1 MQFINL
7 QQMYPER
14 HLYRMYL
21 ERIAYFRQNPP
32 GADWDGVFT
41 FQTK

>member
-7 QQMYPER
+7 QQMYPQR
-14 HLYRMYL
+14 QLYAMYI
-21 ERIAYFRQNPP
+21 ERIAHYRQNPP
-32 GADWDGVFT
+32 DAGWDGVFT